1 MATQKIPAK
10 SILNIQVQTG
20 TNTNGL
26 PILVNRSYSGV
37 KVDAKDDDVMA
48 VGQAIA
54 AVQSLPVMAY
64 QRVDYAEIVNV

>member
-1 MATQKIPAK
+1 MATQKIPTK
-10 SILNIQVQTG
+10 SNLNIQVQTG

-37 KVDAKDDDVMA
+37 KVDATNEDVMA

-64 QRVDYAEIVNV
+64 QRVDYAELLNM